1 MTDRTIENK
10 TRMTIDGQ
18 RYRVGNPNHPHHE
31 LYLEEGIQAVY
42 DMMYKAPADSDIPT
56 PVESFNCYETE
67 KGLTLFAVVMAFTL
81 AIGGL
86 LALGGAM

>member
-1 MTDRTIENK
+1 MKDRTVENM

-18 RYRVGNPNHPHHE
+18 RYRVGNPNHPHYE

-42 DMMYKAPADSDIPT
+42 DVMYKAPADADIPT
-56 PVESFNCYETE
+56 SVESFNCYETE

-81 AIGGL
+81 ALGGL
-86 LALGGAM
+86 IALGGAM